1 MPIDEQLARWHAYG
15 QINQQAIET
24 VGRVQQR
31 LAVYW
36 GADTSTPQVDVL
48 LLHIAASLGR
58 IGRGGC
64 VSPLYQPM
72 QEEIRQAPM
81 FPQVM
86 AMHLDLLELIP
97 VSIPEAE
104 QSYFLANL
112 YALVREQHQR
122 LLPAKNAVN

>member
-1 MPIDEQLARWHAYG
+1 
-15 QINQQAIET
+15 
-24 VGRVQQR
+24 
-31 LAVYW
+31 
-36 GADTSTPQVDVL
+36 
-48 LLHIAASLGR
+48 
-58 IGRGGC
+58 
-64 VSPLYQPM
+64 M
-72 QEEIRQAPM
+72 QEEMRQAPM

-97 VSIPEAE
+97 LSIPEAE